1 YRVWD
6 ELGTRGHKD
15 LFTDRYIPKNKLFS
29 KEIDIEHIIPKA
41 LLCDDPFPNNTL
53 ACTQDNLA
61 KGSRTAVDFI
71 SSDYS
76 ADIENFIGRVEELYK
91 GGHISIAKYKK
102 LLMPKSK
109 LSDGFIERDLRN
121 TQYIAKEAR
130 KMLFEVFNSV
140 VSTSGSITDRLR
152 E

>member
-1 YRVWD
+1 
-6 ELGTRGHKD
+6 
-15 LFTDRYIPKNKLFS
+15 
-29 KEIDIEHIIPKA
+29 
-41 LLCDDPFPNNTL
+41 
-53 ACTQDNLA
+53 A
-61 KGSRTAVDFI
+61 KGSRTAFDFI

-152 E
+152 EEWDLINVMKELNFSKYKALGLTDRIERFDIGTEKIKEVEIIE